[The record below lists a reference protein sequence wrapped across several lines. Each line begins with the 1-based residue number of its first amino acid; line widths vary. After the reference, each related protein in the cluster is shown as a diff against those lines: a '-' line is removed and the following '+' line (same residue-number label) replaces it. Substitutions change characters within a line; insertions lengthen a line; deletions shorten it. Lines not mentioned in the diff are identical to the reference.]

1 MTSERTFIERPPR
14 IQPELP
20 QQIIDIPS
28 PPDQRDQGLGELMHI
43 ALPLL
48 MIVGYIMVAFMGDG
62 NSNPLLI
69 VPMALSIVAS
79 TLFSW
84 ITYREEKQKR
94 ADEAA
99 VYQEQL
105 HDLRRDMN
113 TAHEAQR
120 HFYRHNAPDAA
131 ETVQIVL
138 DTVLPPNARIT
149 ETRAGTRLWERRP
162 DDDDFATLRLG
173 IGTRPSTAV
182 YKAPQADGIPT
193 RLGQEA
199 QRLADDSQFVNQIP
213 ITLPLRRLPEK
224 DEEAADAS
232 PTTNDQPIPPTI
244 HSLGIAGEAR
254 DVYPFANV
262 LISQYT
268 TLHSPHDARL
278 FVLGSHSQPWEWLMA
293 LPHAEADDQGD
304 AVCFLDLLPE
314 TVVTTHEDETGLPR
328 YLEQLRK
335 RLTTRRLRL
344 KENEKE
350 DTQQDDEN
358 PTRPFLLLMVDLL
371 NVPDGSPLGTIEADA
386 TIAILQQA
394 GAELGAAVIFLVP
407 QRSQIPADCTAV
419 IEIDNGAG
427 TPVFRYAE
435 TGVNTLRYVGTA
447 EMAADQ
453 RQLHAFSSAMSRWDV
468 RKSSSGN
475 LTKVAPFLEM
485 LGEESLQT
493 LRESTRQ
500 NWAYSTQPE
509 RIQPLRVRVGYMAGN
524 KPRSLVFS
532 AKRDGVHGMVAGST
546 GSGKSELLISMIAAL
561 AVNYDP
567 TMLNFVLVDYKGGGA
582 FQEFAQL
589 PHCVDV
595 ITNLQKAGVSRMFT
609 AVHAEM
615 KRRQQLNAATDT
627 KDILEYHRKGYHL
640 SHEPY
645 PYLFIIIDEFAE
657 MIAGN
662 TQFKNELDMITRLG
676 RAQGISL
683 LLAAQRPTGIS
694 DQMRANIKFRICL
707 RVETPGESR
716 EMLRRTDA
724 AFLPGNIPGRGYLQV
739 GNEDIDLIQVAYSG
753 DSYRDPAAN
762 NEPDILWPQ
771 RQPELLHDA
780 AQEPEPPK
788 LYQAVVSMV
797 QALAEEASITPQRA
811 PWPDSLSHPQTLT
824 APLSTIEYLANT
836 ALLTHGREEAAV
848 AALNP
853 WLRDWLNGRSQWP
866 ALDWRST
873 VMRPVVGLVDNPYEA
888 QQQPL
893 VVNLRRGHAVLFG
906 ASGWGKTVLLRSLV
920 ASLAATHPPN
930 ALHIY
935 LLDLGGRNLAALDK
949 LPQVGAVIM
958 PDEEGFEERVA
969 YLLRELAHL
978 VESRKLLLNQHGVED
993 VYQYNTL
1000 HPAEPLP
1007 VILLG
1012 IDNFAEFIELFGS
1025 SQDNVSTNLDALTAL
1040 ARQCRPYGV
1049 HFMVTTRL
1057 PGDLPGKLSSLFSEQ
1072 LTLRQP
1078 DAAIYREILGTAVPD
1093 IEELEG
1099 RGFIKDGNQPLVFQA
1114 GLLVEPDPSAS
1125 GINADL
1131 QAIYQLAEA
1140 MQKAGSWE
1148 GTGPMVIGALPK
1160 TVSYLQ
1166 MMGLQTARPRE
1177 GLEAV
1182 PPHLKLQQKMAENW
1196 ARSRDPEGAN
1206 WLSATLGIV
1215 AGNQPRTLHFSAP
1228 RDGVHGM
1235 IAGGTGSGK
1244 SEMLMTLI
1252 VDMAFKHDPS
1262 ILNFVLVD
1270 YKGGGAFKPFEKL
1283 PHVVDSV
1290 TNLNSAAVSR
1300 MFVAINAEMKR
1311 RQQLNADT
1319 GVKDIVDY
1327 RRKGYHLTQA
1337 PYPHLFII
1345 IDEYAEMIVD
1355 KPEFKEELDRITRVG
1370 RSLGISLILASQK
1383 PIGVSD
1389 QMRANIKFRLCLR
1402 VEGVDTSREM
1412 LRRSDAAYLPSG
1424 MPGRGYLQIGNDN
1437 LELIQVAYTG
1447 ETTATAQNEKTKLY
1461 SLVVDT
1467 AHYLIADQRQPQC
1480 PWPPMLPDGRS
1491 ATFNLTSSLD
1501 PHYIP
1506 ATHHSRLQADDSTI
1520 LSSNPAIAAW
1530 LNGQTTWPGVDW
1542 QQTALR
1548 PVIGLVDNPQQA
1560 CQLPLTL
1567 NLARGHLALLGA
1579 SGMGKTTAL
1588 RTLVYCLAATHS
1600 PAELNII
1607 ILDLGG
1613 RQLRLLQA
1621 LPHVGSVLLPD
1632 EAGFAERVHQLVR
1645 ELNHL
1650 VEQRQRQMSD
1660 SGAPDF
1666 FRYNQQASQPLPAVL
1681 VLIDNYAEFQE
1692 LFAEG
1697 GETVEKM
1704 MSDLQTLIRQARTY
1718 GIHFVVTASDAGHI
1732 PGKLLNLFS
1741 ERLVLRLGGDA
1752 DYQSVLGQR
1761 VAELPD
1767 VPGLGYTLVEDVPLV
1782 CQIALPLPETAASSD
1797 IKTLQ
1802 AALEAG
1808 EWQGQPPLSV
1818 EPLPRACLYRPLL
1831 AEVFG
1836 MDEER
1841 PFLSELERI
1850 TAQNWAKSID
1860 PDQADWLT
1868 ALLGVA
1874 SGNHP
1879 RSLHF
1884 SAPADGVHGL
1894 VAGGTG
1900 SGKSELLTTL
1910 IAGMAVQYDPSVL
1923 NFVLVDYKGGGAF
1936 KPFEKLPHCVDIITN
1951 LNQSAVTRMFT
1962 AINAEVRRRQ
1972 QLNADTGVKDIVDY
1986 RRRGYHLSKEPYPH
2000 LFIIIDEYAEM
2011 IADNRDYL
2019 QELES
2024 ITRVGRS
2031 LGISL
2036 ILASQRPTGVTD
2048 QMRSNIK
2055 FRICLRVEGADESRE
2070 LLRVPDAANLPNGMP
2085 GRGYL
2090 QIGNDELYLMQMAY
2104 TGDSYPEAQ
2113 QPDDTE
2119 APKLFDVIVRLAAR
2133 LAQQPDAPTR
2143 RARPWPDFLPEA
2155 FGLADELTA
2164 DYLQQGEKA
2173 VPTAFQC
2180 SPPLTA
2186 WQKSERPSWSA
2197 TPWNGETFAPVL
2209 GLIDNPYQAC
2219 QHPLRLHLMRD
2230 HLLLF
2235 GGSGFGK
2242 TSFLRALMVDL
2253 TTSYS
2258 PEVLHLFVLDLGGR
2272 SFGSLRHL
2280 PHVADVIMPDD
2291 LAYEERLTRLLERLN
2306 RELQRRK
2313 QLFSD
2318 TDARDLIQYNR
2329 QHGERPLPLQLILID
2344 NFAELKEN
2352 FEMLVD
2358 EQLVPLLRQGRP
2370 YGLSFVITANAPG
2383 AIPGKL
2389 HNLLGRRLTFTLAD
2403 AGHYLD
2409 IVGRSAPPLEPIP
2422 GRGLVRV
2429 GKRPLTFQAAL
2440 PFGNEAQGEDVQLR
2454 QLAETLKASWAGL
2467 TPEPIYIL
2475 PNEVTLQSVLAR
2487 LPEDASGEFRFVL
2500 GLNNDLQPAIGNLE
2514 RFGPHFGI
2522 LGPPLSGKTTALT
2535 NIALS
2540 LAVLHSPEAVAL
2552 VFIDLNRKFIQ
2563 AGGDRALT
2571 DLPHRVAT
2579 LTNLAQ
2585 LPLLV
2590 ERIKG
2595 HCQSLALGENG
2606 RRLFVLI
2613 ENFDDLCEE
2622 IENNRE
2628 AEEALNELA
2637 VLTGRHGADGLH
2649 IILAGALEAPQPLK
2663 KRVLASGYGLGLR
2676 DADSLTTL
2684 RAYTRGFADL
2694 PAGRGH
2700 LVSGGLPTKVQVAQ
2714 PFALPHGRTAGLDT
2728 WVAQIQSQFED
2739 FELEDWLAGE
2749 EVGEGETAVSTG
2761 QPSASNGTTAVD
2773 LAVAAQALTLLKTAI
2788 AYKSEADGVPLASL
2802 GLDLASLPDDDVL
2815 RMAETYFE

>member
-1 MTSERTFIERPPR
+1 MSSKRTYIERPPR

-20 QQIIDIPS
+20 VDTIDIPN
-28 PPDQRDQGLGELMHI
+28 PPDQRHQGIGELMHI

-48 MIVGYIMVAFMGDG
+48 MIVGYIMVAFMGG
-62 NSNPLLI
+62 QGSNPLLI
-69 VPMALSIVAS
+69 IPMALSIVAS
-79 TLFSW
+79 SIFSW
-84 ITYREEKQKR
+84 MTYREERQKR
-94 ADEAA
+94 AAEAA
-99 VYQEQL
+99 IYQEQL
-105 HDLRRDMN
+105 NDMRRDMT

-120 HFYRHNAPDAA
+120 HFYGHNAPDAA
-131 ETVQIVL
+131 QTLQIVL
-138 DTVLPPNARIT
+138 DTLQPPYGRTT

-173 IGTRPSTAV
+173 VGTRPSTV
-182 YKAPQADGIPT
+182 IYNAPQTDGIPT

-199 QRLADDSQFVNQIP
+199 QRLSDDSQFVSQIP
-213 ITLPLRRLPEK
+213 ITVPLRCLLDKEPETA
-224 DEEAADAS
+224 ES
-232 PTTNDQPIPPTI
+232 PTTDDLSTAPTN
-244 HSLGIAGEAR
+244 HSLGIAGDPAA
-254 DVYPFANV
+254 VYPFANA
-262 LISQYT
+262 LIAQYT
-268 TLHSPHDARL
+268 TFHSPHDARL
-278 FVLGSHSQPWEWLMA
+278 FLLSSHSQPWEWLMP
-293 LPHAEADDQGD
+293 LPHAEADDQGE
-304 AVCFLDLLPE
+304 ALCFLDLLPE
-314 TVVTTHEDETGLPR
+314 TEVTSHGDETGLPR

-335 RLTTRRLRL
+335 RLTNRRLRL
-344 KENEKE
+344 KDNEKE
-350 DTQQDDEN
+350 DSQDDD
-358 PTRPFLLLMVDLL
+358 PTQPFLLLVVDLL
-371 NVPDGSPLGTIEADA
+371 NLQTNSALNNIEADA
-386 TIAILQQA
+386 TITILQQA
-394 GAELGAAVIFLVP
+394 GAELGAAILFLVP
-407 QRSQIPADCTAV
+407 QRNQIPADCMAV
-419 IEIDNGAG
+419 IEVDNNAENA
-427 TPVFRYAE
+427 VFRYAE

-447 EMAADQ
+447 EMAAYLH
-453 RQLHAFSSAMSRWDV
+453 QLHAFSSTMSRWDV

-475 LTKVAPFLEM
+475 LTKVVPFLEM
-485 LGEESLQT
+485 LNESNLQT

-500 NWAYSTQPE
+500 NWDRSTQPD

-524 KPRSLVFS
+524 KPRTLVFS

-582 FQEFAQL
+582 FQEFAKL

-609 AVHAEM
+609 AVNAEM

-627 KDILEYHRKGYHL
+627 KDILEYHCKGYHL
-640 SHEPY
+640 THEPY

-662 TQFKNELDMITRLG
+662 AHFKNELDMITRLG

-683 LLAAQRPTGIS
+683 LLAAQRPTGIT

-753 DSYRDPAAN
+753 DSYRDPTAT
-762 NEPDILWPQ
+762 NELDIIWPQ
-771 RQPELLHDA
+771 RQPELMHDA

-797 QALAEEASITPQRA
+797 QALAEEAGVAPQRA
-811 PWPDSLSHPQTLT
+811 PWPDALTHPQTLT
-824 APLSTIEYLANT
+824 EPLVATEYLVQS
-836 ALLTHGREEAAV
+836 ALLTTGDESESPNV
-848 AALNP
+848 AILNP
-853 WLRDWLNGRSQWP
+853 WLRSWLNGRSQWP
-866 ALDWRST
+866 NLNWRDT

-888 QQQPL
+888 QQLPL
-893 VVNLRRGHAVLFG
+893 IVNFRRGHSVLFG
-906 ASGWGKTVLLRSLV
+906 ASGWGKTVFLRSLV

-935 LLDLGGRNLAALDK
+935 LLDLGGRNLAALAK

-969 YLLRELAHL
+969 YLLRELTHL
-978 VESRKLLLNQHGVED
+978 VESRKLLLNQHGVEN
-993 VYQYNTL
+993 VYQYNVL

-1007 VILLG
+1007 MVLLG

-1025 SQDNVSTNLDALTAL
+1025 SRDDVTTNLDHLTAL

-1049 HFMVTTRL
+1049 HLMVTTRL
-1057 PGDLPGKLSSLFSEQ
+1057 PSDLSGKLANLFAEQ
-1072 LTLRQP
+1072 LTLRQA
-1078 DAAIYREILGTAVPD
+1078 DTAIYREILGTAVPE

-1099 RGFIKDGNQPLVFQA
+1099 RGFIKEGNQPLIFQA
-1114 GLLVEPDPSAS
+1114 GLLVPPQEGAS
-1125 GINADL
+1125 GMNADL
-1131 QAIYQLAEA
+1131 QAIHQMAEA
-1140 MQKAGSWE
+1140 MQAAGSWDE
-1148 GTGPMVIGALPK
+1148 TGPMPIGALPK
-1160 TVSYLQ
+1160 TVSYIQ
-1166 MMGLQTARPRE
+1166 MAGLQTA
-1177 GLEAV
+1177 V
-1182 PPHLKLQQKMAENW
+1182 PTHQELQQQMVQNW
-1196 ARSRDPEGAN
+1196 ANSREPEQAD
-1206 WLSATLGIV
+1206 WLTATLGIM

-1228 RDGVHGM
+1228 EDGIHGM

-1270 YKGGGAFKPFEKL
+1270 YKGGGAFKSFDKL

-1290 TNLNSAAVSR
+1290 TNLNGAAVSR

-1311 RQQLNADT
+1311 RQQLNADA

-1327 RRKGYHLTQA
+1327 RRKGYHLTKA

-1355 KPEFKEELDRITRVG
+1355 KPEFTEELDRITRVG

-1412 LRRSDAAYLPSG
+1412 LRRSDAAFLPNG
-1424 MPGRGYLQIGNDN
+1424 MPGRGYLQIANDN

-1447 ETTATAQNEKTKLY
+1447 ETAISPKNEKTKLY
-1461 SLVVDT
+1461 TLVVDT
-1467 AHYLIADQRQPQC
+1467 ANQLMADQPWPQC
-1480 PWPPMLPDGRS
+1480 PWPPVLPDGRS
-1491 ATFNLTSSLD
+1491 ATFGLTSLLD

-1506 ATHHSRLQADDSTI
+1506 TEHQPRLQTGDPAI
-1520 LSSNPAIAAW
+1520 LIPNPAITNW
-1530 LNGQTTWPGVDW
+1530 LNGQSSWSGIDW
-1542 QQTALR
+1542 ARTVLR
-1548 PVIGLVDNPQQA
+1548 PIIGLVDHPQRA

-1567 NLARGHLALLGA
+1567 NLVRGHLALLGA

-1588 RTLVYCLAATHS
+1588 HTLVYSLAATHA
-1600 PAELNII
+1600 PTELNIV

-1613 RQLRLLQA
+1613 RQLQPLQA

-1632 EAGFAERVHQLVR
+1632 EAGFAERVRQLVR

-1650 VEQRQRQMSD
+1650 VEKRQRTLAES
-1660 SGAPDF
+1660 STPDLL
-1666 FRYNQQASQPLPAVL
+1666 RYNQQAAEPLPAIL
-1681 VLIDNYAEFQE
+1681 ILIDNYAEFQE
-1692 LFAEG
+1692 QFAEG
-1697 GETVEKM
+1697 GETVEQM
-1704 MSDLQTLIRQARTY
+1704 MNDLYALIRQARTY
-1718 GIHFVVTASDAGHI
+1718 GVHFVITASDPGHI
-1732 PGKLLNLFS
+1732 PSKLLNLFN

-1752 DYQSVLGQR
+1752 DYQSLLGQR

-1767 VPGLGYTLVEDVPLV
+1767 VPGHGYTLVEDQPLV
-1782 CQIALPLPETAASSD
+1782 CQIGLPLPETINSPSL
-1797 IKTLQ
+1797 KTLQ
-1802 AALEAG
+1802 AALQAG
-1808 EWQGQPPLSV
+1808 QWQGNPPLSV

-1836 MDEER
+1836 MDGAR
-1841 PFLSELERI
+1841 PFLDELERI
-1850 TAQNWAKSID
+1850 ATTNWANSID
-1860 PDQADWLT
+1860 PEQADWLT

-1874 SGNHP
+1874 AGNHP
-1879 RSLHF
+1879 RSLKF

-1936 KPFEKLPHCVDIITN
+1936 QPFAHLPHCVDIITN

-1962 AINAEVRRRQ
+1962 AINAEVKRRQ

-1986 RRRGYHLSKEPYPH
+1986 RKRGYHLSKEPYPH

-2055 FRICLRVEGADESRE
+2055 FRICLRVEGVDESRE
-2070 LLRVPDAANLPNGMP
+2070 LLRVPDAAYLPNGMP

-2090 QIGNDELYLMQMAY
+2090 QIGNDELHLMQVAY

-2113 QPDDTE
+2113 LPDDVE
-2119 APKLFDVIVRLAAR
+2119 PPKLFDLIVRLAAR
-2133 LAQQPDAPTR
+2133 LTQRPDAPER
-2143 RARPWPDFLPEA
+2143 RPRPWPDFLPEA
-2155 FGLADELTA
+2155 FGLADALTA
-2164 DYLQQGEKA
+2164 DYLRPGET
-2173 VPTAFQC
+2173 VIPIPTFQC
-2180 SPPLTA
+2180 SPKLAA
-2186 WQKSERPSWSA
+2186 WQQGKRQSWSQIA
-2197 TPWNGETFAPVL
+2197 WNANSFAPIL
-2209 GLIDNPYQAC
+2209 GLIDNPYAAC
-2219 QHPLRLHLMRD
+2219 QHPLQLHLTR
-2230 HLLLF
+2230 HHHLLF

-2253 TTSYS
+2253 AATYT
-2258 PEVLHLFVLDLGGR
+2258 PDTLHIFVLDLGGR

-2280 PHVADVIMPDD
+2280 PHVADIIMPDD
-2291 LAYEERLTRLLERLN
+2291 LAYEERLTRLLERLH
-2306 RELQRRK
+2306 RELQQRK
-2313 QLFSD
+2313 QLLSD
-2318 TDARDLIQYNR
+2318 ADARDLIQFNA
-2329 QHGERPLPLQLILID
+2329 QHPERPLPLQLILID

-2389 HNLLGRRLTFTLAD
+2389 HNLLGQRLTFTLAD
-2403 AGHYLD
+2403 VGHYLD
-2409 IVGRSAPPLEPIP
+2409 IVGRGAPPLEPVP

-2429 GKRPLTFQAAL
+2429 GRRPLTFQAAL
-2440 PFGNEAQGEDVQLR
+2440 AFGNMLQREGAQFR
-2454 QLAETLKASWAGL
+2454 QFADTLKTNWTGA
-2467 TPEPIYIL
+2467 TPEPIHIL
-2475 PNEVTLQSVLAR
+2475 PHEVSLKSVLAR
-2487 LPEDASGEFRFVL
+2487 LPDKPAGQVSFVL
-2500 GLNNDLQPAIGNLE
+2500 GLDNDLQPAIGNLE

-2522 LGPPLSGKTTALT
+2522 VGPPLSGKTTALT
-2535 NIALS
+2535 NVTLS
-2540 LAVLHSPEAVAL
+2540 LASCHTPEEVAL
-2552 VFIDLNRKFIQ
+2552 VFIDLNRKFVQ
-2563 AGGDRALT
+2563 GGGDKSLA
-2571 DLPHRVAT
+2571 DLPHTLAT
-2579 LTNLAQ
+2579 LTELTLLPKLVQRVGNYCRGLAA
-2585 LPLLV
+2585 
-2590 ERIKG
+2590 R
-2595 HCQSLALGENG
+2595 ENC
-2606 RRLFVLI
+2606 RRLFILI

-2622 IENNRE
+2622 IENDRE
-2628 AEEALNELA
+2628 AEDALRELA
-2637 VLTGRHGADGLH
+2637 VLAGRHGADGLH
-2649 IILAGALEAPQPLK
+2649 IVLAGALEAPHPLK
-2663 KRVLASGYGLGLR
+2663 KRVLAGGYGLGLR

-2700 LVSGGLPTKVQVAQ
+2700 VVSGGLPTKVQIAQ
-2714 PFALPHGRTAGLDT
+2714 PYALPHDRTAGLDGWIT
-2728 WVAQIQSQFED
+2728 QIQSQFTD
-2739 FELEDWLAGE
+2739 FEVEDWLVSGE
-2749 EVGEGETAVSTG
+2749 EDGGETAV
-2761 QPSASNGTTAVD
+2761 ASNS
-2773 LAVAAQALTLLKTAI
+2773 AAPIDQEVGIQAMTLLKTAI
-2788 AYKSEADGVPLASL
+2788 AYKSEADGLPLESI
-2802 GLDLASLPDDDVL
+2802 GLDLDTLPDADIL